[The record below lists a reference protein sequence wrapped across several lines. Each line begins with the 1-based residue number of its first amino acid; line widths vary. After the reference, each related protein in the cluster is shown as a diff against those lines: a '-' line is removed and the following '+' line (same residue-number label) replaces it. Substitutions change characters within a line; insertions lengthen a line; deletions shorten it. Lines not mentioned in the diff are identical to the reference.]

1 MEKFYL
7 KMVLEF
13 EERVNK
19 IVEVL
24 ALSPARHYQV
34 SYSSAEI
41 SITAFTSAKDDA
53 QQVENLMRV
62 FAWSADKIEMRS
74 HENEDGKFWVIS
86 LTIPI

>member
-1 MEKFYL
+1 MEKLYL

-24 ALSPARHYQV
+24 ALSPARHYTV
-34 SYSSAEI
+34 NYCSAEI
-41 SITAFTSAKDDA
+41 SINAFASDKDDA
-53 QQVENLMRV
+53 QQIENLMRT
-62 FAWSADKIEMRS
+62 FAWSADKMEMRA
-74 HENEDGKFWVIS
+74 HESENGKFWVIS

>member
-1 MEKFYL
+1 MEKLYL

-24 ALSPARHYQV
+24 ALSPASHFKVNYDFDGI
-34 SYSSAEI
+34 EL
-41 SITAFTSAKDDA
+41 TAFARKMDDA
-53 QQVENLMRV
+53 QQIENLMRIYA
-62 FAWSADKIEMRS
+62 FSADKMEMRA
-74 HENEDGKFWVIS
+74 HESENGKFWVIS

>member
-1 MEKFYL
+1 MEKLYL

-19 IVEVL
+19 LVEVL
-24 ALSPARHYQV
+24 ALSPASHYQV
-34 SYSSAEI
+34 HYYHDEI
-41 SITAFTSAKDDA
+41 AITAFASDKDDA

-62 FAWSADKIEMRS
+62 FAWSADKMEMAA